1 MPKRKKLP
9 SLPETPNLSGLG
21 RKDKDYNNW
30 LIQKSNPLKSLSETD
45 LELQHF
51 KILDVYLSRIDSRVP
66 ESRYVQFSKGELEQ
80 LLGYSRMHRDDL
92 DKRLNGLFQAV
103 TIRDERK
110 PNNFVK
116 IGLFAKAEC
125 EQDEDGLWQVRLACT
140 AEAMEY
146 FFNVENIG
154 YIKYR
159 LKNIINLTSRYSYI
173 LFLYLYD
180 NHFRKTWSVSV
191 KELKAILKC
200 SADTYN
206 QFFRFNDLVLKK
218 CFKEINEKTVLK
230 YSYEPI
236 KKGRAITEIQFK
248 IKTLDDI
255 LQPTETSKATLNDNS
270 EFGNQLTF
278 LDSEEDSEEEIDI
291 DYGSDLANLLGEA
304 ACGNE
309 FSPEQIRIIQ
319 DLVMKAVPVGTQLE
333 RCDYLIHQMHTLNYY
348 ASQKKIKNRFAYLKN
363 ILEND
368 IKE

>member
-1 MPKRKKLP
+1 MPKRKRLP

-21 RKDKDYNNW
+21 RKDKDCSNW

-66 ESRYVQFSKGELEQ
+66 DSRYVRFSKGELEQ

-191 KELKAILKC
+191 KELKAILRC
-200 SADTYN
+200 SADTYTE
-206 QFFRFNDLVLKK
+206 FKRFNDLVLKK
-218 CFKEINEKTVLK
+218 CHKEINEKTD
-230 YSYEPI
+230 I
-236 KKGRAITEIQFK
+236 KFEYKPVKRGRVVSAIEFTVNTLTSQLPEIEV
-248 IKTLDDI
+248 
-255 LQPTETSKATLNDNS
+255 PE
-270 EFGNQLTF
+270 QLTF
-278 LDSEEDSEEEIDI
+278 C
-291 DYGSDLANLLGEA
+291 SDDENALYKDNRAFLAG
-304 ACGNE
+304 ACESE
-309 FSPEQIRIIQ
+309 FSDEEMDLIMSMLGSISLPKHEQGAEFA
-319 DLVMKAVPVGTQLE
+319 KYH
-333 RCDYLIHQMHTLNYY
+333 YLAEKYCLLNIE
-348 ASQKKIKNRFAYLKN
+348 AKKHKISNRFKYFVKMLD
-363 ILEND
+363 ND
-368 IKE
+368 K

>member
-9 SLPETPNLSGLG
+9 SLPEIPNLSGLG
-21 RKDKDYNNW
+21 RKDKDCNNW
-30 LIQKSNPLKSLSETD
+30 LVQKSNPLKSLSETD

-92 DKRLNGLFQAV
+92 DKRLNGLFRAV

-125 EQDEDGLWQVRLACT
+125 EQDADGLWQVRLACT

-159 LKNIINLTSRYSYI
+159 LKNIINLTSRYSYV

-180 NHFRKTWSVSV
+180 NHFRKTWSISV
-191 KELKAILKC
+191 KELKTILRC
-200 SADTYN
+200 SADTYTE
-206 QFFRFNDLVLKK
+206 FKRFNDLVLKK

-236 KKGRAITEIQFK
+236 KKGRTITEIRFTVLSVSE
-248 IKTLDDI
+248 TLPVIDT
-255 LQPTETSKATLNDNS
+255 QVSNETSMSDTQLMFDN
-270 EFGNQLTF
+270 
-278 LDSEEDSEEEIDI
+278 LDENEI
-291 DYGSDLANLLGEA
+291 DYGSNLANLLGSV
-304 ACGNE
+304 ACNNE
-309 FSPEQIRIIQ
+309 FTIEQIAMIK
-319 DLVMKAVPVGTQLE
+319 DLVLDAVPKGTDIE
-333 RCDYLIHQMHTLNYY
+333 RCNYLKHLMHTMDYY
-348 ASQKKIKNRFAYLKN
+348 GTKEKIYNRFSYLCKM
-363 ILEND
+363 LEKD